1 MELETETSACLTST
15 PFIDVNHPSIV
26 SIVERLGVA
35 DMAAPA
41 RAAAL
46 FRFVRDEIQYEFMAK
61 LAPEDYVASH
71 ILRVGRGFCVQKA
84 VLLAALGRAAGVP
97 TALVLSDQRD
107 HSLSPKIRDALGTN
121 VMHHH
126 GLVAFYL
133 EGRWLM
139 ADASLSPD
147 LVARKGYRLVEFD
160 GRSEALQAGTTLS
173 GAPHAEYLRFHGRYD
188 ELPFAQMI
196 AAFLAAYGQADF
208 PVLARY
214 GSGSR
219 DDV

>member
-1 MELETETSACLTST
+1 MELETESSACLTST
-15 PFIDVNHPSIV
+15 PFIDVNHPSII
-26 SIVERLGVA
+26 STVERLGVA
-35 DMAAPA
+35 EMSPPA

-46 FRFVRDEIQYEFMAK
+46 FRFVRDEIRYEFMAK

-126 GLVAFYL
+126 GLVAFHL

-139 ADASLSPD
+139 ADAALSPD
-147 LVARKGYRLVEFD
+147 LVARKRYRLVEFD
-160 GRSEALQAGTTLS
+160 GHSDALQADTTLS
-173 GAPHAEYLRFHGRYD
+173 GAPHAEYLRVHGRYAD
-188 ELPFAQMI
+188 LPFAPMI
-196 AAFLAAYGQADF
+196 AAFLEAYGQADF
-208 PVLARY
+208 PVLTRY
-214 GSGSR
+214 ASGSQ
-219 DDV
+219 DHV